1 MNPMLK
7 IAYDAGAK
15 KAKDDVQQDVAAT
28 LAKKLKNL
36 NAVGWKQEAKTPEKL
51 SR

>member
-7 IAYDAGAK
+7 IAYEKGAK
-15 KAKDDVQQDVAAT
+15 QAVDDVQKDITAT
-28 LAKKLKNL
+28 LKKKLENL
-36 NAVGWKQEAKTPEKL
+36 NAVGWKQESKTPAKL